1 MGEPT
6 RDGAPWGVRLHSILD
21 DAARRRPDA
30 PAVRDE
36 RGGWSYA
43 ELADHSRRFAHWLRE
58 RGVRPGDRVL
68 LRTANRRE
76 QVAMVFGAAR
86 AGAIAVPVHRDL
98 KPFLLADLVADA
110 DPAVVVL
117 EDGDTDGWA
126 SVGGRAA
133 VGVTELWTRLDGT
146 GTVADAPEADTIPAD
161 LCLMIYTSGSTSRPK
176 AVTSS
181 HAQVHFATLAIAER
195 LGYRAD
201 DVVFVRLPLS
211 FDYGLYQVFLAA
223 LSTASVVF
231 SDSGPDLTLDRQIR
245 AAGATVVPLVPS
257 IAATLTA
264 LAERVRPGAPQPAPS
279 PVRLFTNTGAAMSAQ
294 TIDRL
299 RRAYPDARICLMFGI
314 TECKRVTIGEPDGDL
329 TRPNSVG
336 RPLPG
341 TQVQILTEA
350 GTPAP
355 AGEVGE
361 IVVRGPHVMTGY
373 WRAPELTAAR
383 FRADP
388 RTGERRLHTG
398 DYGYLDADGHL
409 YFTGRRDDIVKRR
422 GLRVSLIE
430 IESAV
435 SRVPGVSQCAAVH
448 DADGDR
454 LDVYVTGTVT
464 ADDVLR
470 QLGQWLDPAR
480 RPDSCHLV
488 DRLPVTGN
496 GKIDRAALRRR
507 TEELPA

>member
-6 RDGAPWGVRLHSILD
+6 RHGAPWSVRLHAMLD

-43 ELADHSRRFAHWLRE
+43 ELADHSRRFARWLRQ

-68 LRTANRRE
+68 LRTTNRRE
-76 QVAMVFGAAR
+76 QVAMVFGTSR
-86 AGAIAVPVHRDL
+86 AGAVAVPVHRDL

-126 SVGGRAA
+126 SVGDRAA
-133 VGVTELWTRLDGT
+133 IGVTELWAGLHGT
-146 GTVADAPEADTIPAD
+146 GDDVPEPDAVPTD

-223 LSTASVVF
+223 VSTAEVVF

-257 IAATLTA
+257 VAATLTA
-264 LAERVRPGAPQPAPS
+264 LAERVRPETADGPPPS
-279 PVRLFTNTGAAMSAQ
+279 RIRLFTNTGAAMSAQ
-294 TIDRL
+294 TVDRL
-299 RRAYPDARICLMFGI
+299 RRAFPGAAICLMFGI
-314 TECKRVTIGEPDGDL
+314 TECKRVSILEPDGDL

-341 TQVQILTEA
+341 TRVEILTEA

-355 AGEVGE
+355 TGEVGE

-373 WRAPELTAAR
+373 WQAPELTAAR

-398 DYGYLDADGHL
+398 DYGYVDADGYL

-448 DADGDR
+448 RADGDH
-454 LDVYVTGTVT
+454 LAVYVTGPVT

-470 QLGQWLDPAR
+470 QLAQWLDPAR

-488 DRLPVTGN
+488 ERMPVTGN

-507 TEELPA
+507 FEELPA